1 MALTPWD
8 RTSEA
13 NIYSE
18 YDRLKKFDKEILM
31 DYEKTL

>member
-13 NIYSE
+13 NIYSD
-18 YDRLKKFDKEILM
+18 YDRLKKFDKEIL
-31 DYEKTL
+31 